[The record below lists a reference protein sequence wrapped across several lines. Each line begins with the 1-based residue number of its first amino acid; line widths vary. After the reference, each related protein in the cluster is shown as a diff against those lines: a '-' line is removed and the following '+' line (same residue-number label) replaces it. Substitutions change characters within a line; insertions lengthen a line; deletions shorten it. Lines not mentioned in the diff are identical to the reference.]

1 MTMQM
6 VMMKHIIQ
14 INKDC
19 KTISNRSKIIINIK
33 KKNKKY
39 LKDIRIFN
47 NKIKIQDIYN
57 KIKKIKKII
66 KLIII

>member
-47 NKIKIQDIYN
+47 NKIKIQDIYK